1 MLEKQAKVIEEVEV
15 RGQELQAEEH
25 YEADRIAEM
34 MATARTRLEA
44 IRDKCEAR

>member
-1 MLEKQAKVIEEVEV
+1 VIEDLEA

-34 MATARTRLEA
+34 IATVRARLEV

>member
-1 MLEKQAKVIEEVEV
+1 MFLQVIEELEV
-15 RGQELQAEEH
+15 RGEELQTEEH

-34 MATARTRLEA
+34 IATVKARLEV